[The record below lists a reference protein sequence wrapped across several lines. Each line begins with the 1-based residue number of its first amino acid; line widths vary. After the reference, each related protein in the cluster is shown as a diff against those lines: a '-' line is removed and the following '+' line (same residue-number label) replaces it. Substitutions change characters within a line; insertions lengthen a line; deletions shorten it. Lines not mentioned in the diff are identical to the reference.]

1 MALRDALKV
10 GGVVAMAA
18 VMAGAVRWVPVAP
31 APKVKAA
38 VTLVYVGADDCAPC
52 RAWQLTERKQLQPFT
67 EFARLNY
74 REVKSPTL
82 RDVLKDEHW
91 PEDLRSYRDRL
102 GRGVGV
108 PLWLVILGDEV
119 VARGFGASQWH
130 AAVLPRV
137 KSLLH

>member
-1 MALRDALKV
+1 V
-10 GGVVAMAA
+10 QI
-18 VMAGAVRWVPVAP
+18 
-31 APKVKAA
+31 A
-38 VTLVYVGADDCAPC
+38 VTLLYIGADDCAPC
-52 RAWQLTERKQLQPFT
+52 RAWQLTERKQLHSLT

-82 RDVLKDEHW
+82 RDALKDEYW

-102 GRGVGV
+102 GRGAGV
-108 PLWLVILGDEV
+108 PLWLVISGDEV
-119 VARGFGASQWH
+119 VERGLGAGQWH